1 MVVNQNENFISW
13 PVTPSQETFMGKTM
27 LMIMNYQRIDARTGF
42 IYAHL
47 SLKGILVQL
56 ADTTH
61 AR

>member
-1 MVVNQNENFISW
+1 
-13 PVTPSQETFMGKTM
+13 
-27 LMIMNYQRIDARTGF
+27 MNYQRIDARTGF

-61 AR
+61 ARWNIVTVSKNVNNLTFEYLNKINWFL